1 MLHLP
6 KNSHVLWDGMQWF
19 IDPDRNAFVITFSV
33 GYEVIAL
40 DIVHTPSKNA
50 TKKKKKQKDSNP
62 QVNILFFFQKKN
74 SIHWHIK
81 WNLSF

>member
-1 MLHLP
+1 
-6 KNSHVLWDGMQWF
+6 MQWF
-19 IDPDRNAFVITFSV
+19 IDPDLNVFVKTFFSV

-62 QVNILFFFQKKN
+62 QVQSLFFFSSKFN
-74 SIHWHIK
+74 TLTNLIVHVIHFI
-81 WNLSF
+81 